1 MSDLND
7 KETQNAAEEAA
18 EAVTSIRI
26 SDDVVA
32 TIAAIAAGEIEG
44 VGGMCGSL
52 AGDII
57 EKLGK
62 KNSAKGVKVEVEEN
76 QVKINMNLL
85 VSYGYKIR
93 RVCEEVQ
100 AAVKSSIEGM
110 TGLHVAEVSI
120 VVQGIAMQKEEEAAE
135 AAE

>member
-7 KETQNAAEEAA
+7 KETQCKE
-18 EAVTSIRI
+18 VDGITSVRI
-26 SDDVVA
+26 SDEVVA

-44 VGGMCGSL
+44 VGGMCGSR

-62 KNSAKGVKVEVEEN
+62 KNSAKGVKVEVEDGS
-76 QVKINMNLL
+76 VKINMNVL

-93 RVCEEVQ
+93 EVCTEIQ
-100 AAVKSSIEGM
+100 SAVKASVEGM
-110 TGLHVAEVSI
+110 TGLHVSEVSI
-120 VVQGIAMQKEEEAAE
+120 VVQGIAMPQKEDEAAGE
-135 AAE
+135 TAE

>member
-7 KETQNAAEEAA
+7 KETQCCEED
-18 EAVTSIRI
+18 AVTSVRI
-26 SDDVVA
+26 SDEVVA
-32 TIAAIAAGEIEG
+32 TIAAIAAGEIDG
-44 VGGMCGSL
+44 VGGMCGSR

-76 QVKINMNLL
+76 QVKISMNML

-93 RVCEEVQ
+93 EVCEEVQ
-100 AAVKSSIEGM
+100 SSVKAAVEGM

-135 AAE
+135 TAE

>member
-7 KETQNAAEEAA
+7 KETQCCEED
-18 EAVTSIRI
+18 AVTSVRI
-26 SDDVVA
+26 SDEVVA
-32 TIAAIAAGEIEG
+32 TIAAIAAGEIDG
-44 VGGMCGSL
+44 VGGMCGSR

-62 KNSAKGVKVEVEEN
+62 KNSAKGVKVEVEDG
-76 QVKINMNLL
+76 QVSINMNLL

-93 RVCEEVQ
+93 EVCEEVQ
-100 AAVKSSIEGM
+100 AAVKSAVEGM

-120 VVQGIAMQKEEEAAE
+120 VVQGIAMQKEDKAAE
-135 AAE
+135 PAE

>member
-1 MSDLND
+1 MNDLND
-7 KETQNAAEEAA
+7 KETRCNEA
-18 EAVTSIRI
+18 EAVTSVRI
-26 SDDVVA
+26 SDEVVA

-44 VGGMCGSL
+44 VGAMCGSR

-62 KNSAKGVKVEVEEN
+62 KNSAKGVKVEVEEG

-85 VSYGYKIR
+85 VSYGYKILD
-93 RVCEEVQ
+93 VCEEVQ
-100 AAVKSSIEGM
+100 AAVKAAVEGM

-120 VVQGIAMQKEEEAAE
+120 VVQGIALQKEEDAAE

>member
-1 MSDLND
+1 MNDLND
-7 KETQNAAEEAA
+7 KETQCKEA
-18 EAVTSIRI
+18 EAVTSVRI
-26 SDDVVA
+26 SDEVVA

-44 VGGMCGSL
+44 VGAMCGSR

-62 KNSAKGVKVEVEEN
+62 KNSAKGVKVEVEEG

-85 VSYGYKIR
+85 VSYGYKILE
-93 RVCEEVQ
+93 VCEEVQ
-100 AAVKSSIEGM
+100 AAVKAAVEGM

-120 VVQGIAMQKEEEAAE
+120 VVQGIALQKEEDPAE
-135 AAE
+135 TAE

>member
-7 KETQNAAEEAA
+7 KETLCEEA
-18 EAVTSIRI
+18 EAVTSVRI
-26 SDDVVA
+26 SDEVVA
-32 TIAAIAAGEIEG
+32 TIAAIAAGEVEG
-44 VGGMCGSL
+44 VGGMCGSR

-76 QVKINMNLL
+76 QVKISMNML

-93 RVCEEVQ
+93 EVCEEVQ
-100 AAVKSSIEGM
+100 SSVKAAVEGM

-135 AAE
+135 TAE